1 MYAFSFVY
9 WAVVGM
15 GVEGEVGVAAVS
27 TLEVE
32 GAYSTEGAIAV
43 ERSTRFL
50 VHSSAAHSDCAVA
63 ANGFFGVV
71 SAGSVVVV
79 GAYVRSSHR
88 LAVIGESTRGGESV
102 GADATFDWSG
112 GGRVG
117 VDFVSVFGF
126 NFISGFGLWG
136 VSDLIFVIL
145 IDNGG
150 GWSFG

>member
-43 ERSTRFL
+43 EWSTRFF
-50 VHSSAAHSDCAVA
+50 VHSSAAHADCAVA

-79 GAYVRSSHR
+79 G
-88 LAVIGESTRGGESV
+88 LIGKV
-102 GADATFDWSG
+102 GV
-112 GGRVG
+112 GRV
-117 VDFVSVFGF
+117 FVNSWYMVGR
-126 NFISGFGLWG
+126 SE
-136 VSDLIFVIL
+136 
-145 IDNGG
+145 
-150 GWSFG
+150 